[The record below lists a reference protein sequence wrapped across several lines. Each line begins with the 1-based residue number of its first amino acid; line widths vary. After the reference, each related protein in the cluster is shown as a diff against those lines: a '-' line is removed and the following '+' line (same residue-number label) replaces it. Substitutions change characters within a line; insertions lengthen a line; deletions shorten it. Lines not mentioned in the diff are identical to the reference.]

1 VTGRSAPLRAAGL
14 APFKLEA
21 YFERYEFSV
30 PYLLSSSDVEPWRMD
45 ELLALADDELRG
57 LWAELSLGYTE
68 VRGHPLLRE
77 TIASL
82 YASCEAED
90 VIVFAA
96 AQEPIFAF
104 ANVAVAPGEHVIAV
118 VPTYQ
123 SLYEVARSRGAE
135 VSLVP
140 LRPDWT
146 LDVDA
151 IRRELRPGTSLI
163 VLNAPN
169 QPTGSLPTEAELRE
183 LFALGPRVFV
193 DEVYRFLEHDPRDRL
208 PAAADLGGTSLGVMS
223 KSFGLAGLR
232 IGWLATRDAE
242 LRERLVAF
250 KHYLTI
256 CSAGPSELLAIV
268 ALRAR
273 EAVLARSRAIV
284 EANLPVLDDFIA
296 RRDDFS
302 WVRPRAGTT
311 GLIELGR
318 DVPIDAFAREL
329 ADEEGVMILPASVF
343 DWPGNGFRV
352 GYARAGMPEALARL
366 ERFADR

>member
-1 VTGRSAPLRAAGL
+1 VTL
-14 APFKLEA
+14 APFKLEQ
-21 YFERYEFSV
+21 YFERYEFAV
-30 PYLLSSSDVEPWRMD
+30 PYLLSSSDAEPWRMD
-45 ELLALADDELRG
+45 EILALADDEMRAAWADLR
-57 LWAELSLGYTE
+57 LGYTE

-77 TIASL
+77 AIASV
-82 YASCEAED
+82 YDEIEPED

-96 AQEPIFAF
+96 AQEPIYAF
-104 ANVAVAPGEHVIAV
+104 ANVAVEPGDHVIAV

-146 LDVDA
+146 LDVEA
-151 IRRELRPGTSLI
+151 IRRELRPNTSLI

-169 QPTGSLPTEAELRE
+169 QPTGSIPSEAELRE
-183 LFALGPRVFV
+183 LFGLGPRVFV

-208 PAAADLGGTSLGVMS
+208 PAAADLGGVSLGVMS
-223 KSFGLAGLR
+223 KAFGLAGLR

-242 LRERLVAF
+242 LRERIVAF

-256 CSAGPSELLAIV
+256 CSAGPSELLAIM

-273 EAVLARSRAIV
+273 DVVLARSRAIV
-284 EANLPVLDDFIA
+284 EANLPLLDDFIA
-296 RRDDFS
+296 RRPDFS

-311 GLIELGR
+311 ALIELDR
-318 DVPIDAFAREL
+318 DVRVDAFARAL
-329 ADEEGVMILPASVF
+329 ADAEGVMILPVSVF
-343 DWPGNGFRV
+343 DWPSNGFRV
-352 GYARAGMPEALARL
+352 GYARAGLPEALARL
-366 ERFADR
+366 ERFADQQ

>member
-1 VTGRSAPLRAAGL
+1 MAL
-14 APFKLEA
+14 APFLLEQ

-30 PYLLSSSDVEPWRMD
+30 PYLLSSSDAEPWRLD
-45 ELLALADDELRG
+45 DLLALADEQMRELWSS
-57 LWAELSLGYTE
+57 LTLGYTE

-77 TIASL
+77 AIASL
-82 YASCEAED
+82 YEHVTAED

-104 ANVAVAPGEHVIAV
+104 ASVAVQPGDHVIVV

-135 VSLVP
+135 VSVVP

-146 LDVDA
+146 LDVEA
-151 IRRELRPGTSLI
+151 IRRELRPNTSLI

-169 QPTGSLPTEAELRE
+169 QPTGSLPSETALRE
-183 LFALGPRVFV
+183 LFELGPRVFV
-193 DEVYRFLEHDPRDRL
+193 DEVYRFLEHDPNERL
-208 PAAADLGGTSLGVMS
+208 PAAADLGGVSLGVMS
-223 KSFGLAGLR
+223 KAFGLAGLR

-242 LRERLVAF
+242 LREQLVAF

-256 CSAGPSELLAIV
+256 CSAGPSELLAII

-296 RRDDFS
+296 RNEAFS

-311 GLIELGR
+311 GLIELR
-318 DVPIDAFAREL
+318 DGDIDALARKV
-329 ADEEGVMILPASVF
+329 ADREGVMILPASVF
-343 DWPGNGFRV
+343 DWPANGFRV
-352 GYARAGMPEALARL
+352 GYARAGMPEALARF
-366 ERFADR
+366 ERFVNTGPANVNGGR

>member
-1 VTGRSAPLRAAGL
+1 VAL
-14 APFKLEA
+14 APFRLEQ

-30 PYLLSSSDVEPWRMD
+30 PYLLSSSDAEPWRMD

-57 LWAELSLGYTE
+57 LWEDLTLGYTE

-77 TIASL
+77 AIADL
-82 YASCEAED
+82 YEEVTAED

-96 AQEPIFAF
+96 AQEPIFALSSVLF
-104 ANVAVAPGEHVIAV
+104 EPGDHMIAV
-118 VPTYQ
+118 VPSYQ

-140 LRPDWT
+140 LRADDWT
-146 LDVDA
+146 LDLEA
-151 IRRELRPGTSLI
+151 IRAALRPTTKAI

-169 QPTGSLPTEAELRE
+169 SPTGSLPSEAELRE
-183 LFALGPRVFV
+183 LFALGPLVFA

-208 PAAADLGGTSLGVMS
+208 PAAADLGGVSLGVMS
-223 KSFGLAGLR
+223 KAFGLAGLR
-232 IGWLATRDAE
+232 IGWLATRDRD
-242 LRERLVAF
+242 LRERIVAF

-256 CSAGPSELLAIV
+256 CSAGPSEVLATI

-273 EAVLARSRAIV
+273 EQVLGRARGIVDANLAVLDA
-284 EANLPVLDDFIA
+284 FFA

-311 GLIELGR
+311 GLVRIRR
-318 DVPIDAFAREL
+318 DVEIGDFAARL
-329 ADEEGVMILPASVF
+329 ADEQGVMILPGTIF
-343 DWPGNGFRV
+343 DWPGATFRI
-352 GYARAGMPEALARL
+352 GYARSAMPEALARL
-366 ERFADR
+366 ERFTDA